1 MNKYVMISSFFV
13 IIIGIVSVK
22 TFVENRK
29 LFVDAISSS
38 NKIEAINHIYDDN
51 IAYKEDFLAVWSK
64 AQEKIGAELIDDA
77 EYGHLMKD
85 DTGNLYFPARDVSVE
100 KFAEQLV
107 SLSEKVK
114 EKNIPFYYIQAP
126 NKIVPGY
133 SSDMIYQY
141 NFSNKNA
148 DEFLEIIEKSD
159 VTTLDLRKMIDESGI
174 PKNQMFYKTDHHW
187 TTPTAFWACKTI
199 VHYLNENNPFNIEE
213 AYLEKEKYNIVEKK
227 ECFLGSLGRRV
238 GASVAGYDDYIFM
251 EPNFGTRYEIKNGV
265 TGQLIS
271 SGNFHQAIVKDHI
284 LNSNDF
290 AANKH
295 ATYFEWDYG
304 DIIIKNKKIDNDIK
318 ILLIKDSYAL
328 PVGAFLSTCVSE
340 LEMVDLRDT
349 PKANLK
355 KIIDDG
361 KFDVVMVMYNTE
373 VFDERMFD
381 FGI

>member
-199 VHYLNENNPFNIEE
+199 VHYLNENNPFNIE
-213 AYLEKEKYNIVEKK
+213 
-227 ECFLGSLGRRV
+227 
-238 GASVAGYDDYIFM
+238 
-251 EPNFGTRYEIKNGV
+251 NFGTSYEIKNGV